1 MKKTILYLCFL
12 IVLHANAQVKNF
24 QKAEKLYNSDKL
36 KSANKKIDKCLENSV
51 TKNDPKVLLLKSK
64 IMFHIMSERGLA
76 EKHPSA
82 MKEALRY
89 AENSV
94 DEIKDK
100 LQKETFM
107 ANNSEYLDELLAKNN
122 KNALENYNLNR
133 YSKALPMFKK
143 TLFFRLDTQ
152 ALVLAANCYWN
163 LEQIYEAIPMY
174 KQAAEMIYKAVLDS
188 NSAVFGYHREP
199 FRNLCKYYMDL
210 KAYDSA
216 YVVVKNGRELL
227 PNDRILNDYTYSLM
241 RYTLDKIPPSVDYLR
256 MVQNSLSDFPSDSF
270 LNHRENSIFIFLLNG
285 MAKANEQN
293 NFDSLMLLY
302 AKSKQE
308 KAGSRLLSTILQYD
322 IFAGQDCDEFYT
334 NITNYFGKIG
344 LKEACYAAWKG
355 NLNRLSKD
363 TVDLSEN
370 KLLNALLTENSV
382 ANARYIFERHLE
394 LYPKSNTF
402 TKGRNVY
409 LTSRNL
415 KPHAYYDLLHL
426 IEMNDAAA
434 KDFKS
439 VKAFKD
445 YAKSCRMELISES
458 IDSSDFKLC
467 RSIWHQ
473 SSTMY
478 ADQSKVLNQMWKQ
491 MIEQD
496 FRVNY
501 YGTRINPEGKK
512 EMNVPEYKWN
522 GYVDSCISGSMPR
535 EVVYRLQD
543 RINYFRRTAGLDEEI
558 FLDKSNNMY
567 CMIAAMMCEA
577 NKSMSHE
584 PSDGWRCFI
593 PAGFDALKTSILS
606 KDGNPS
612 IAITAAM
619 GQNHPTVGNRRW
631 LLYPK
636 ALNMGIGTAKSY
648 TAIRAVDNSREMD
661 SLKYTK
667 KYVAWPPAKECPK
680 MLLFKKWS
688 FSIDL
693 PLGGATVQMTDQD
706 GFEIDLKQETLA
718 DGYGLNTLAWEP
730 SISIA
735 NITAETSYTV
745 KVKLKNSQTFTYT
758 VKPID
763 VSLK

>member
-1 MKKTILYLCFL
+1 MKKTILYLSFL
-12 IVLHANAQVKNF
+12 IVLHAHAQVKNY
-24 QKAEKLYNSDKL
+24 QKAEKLYKSGNL
-36 KSANKKIDKCLENSV
+36 KSANKKIDKCLEDNT
-51 TKNDPKVLLLKSK
+51 TKKDPNVLLLKSK

-76 EKHPSA
+76 DKYPGA

-94 DEIKDK
+94 SEIKDN
-100 LQKETFM
+100 LQKEAFK
-107 ANNSEYLDELLAKNN
+107 ANNSEYLDELLEKNN
-122 KNALENYNLNR
+122 KEAVDNYNLNR
-133 YSKALPMFKK
+133 YSRALPMFKK

-163 LEQIYEAIPMY
+163 LEQIYEAVPMY
-174 KQAAEMIYKAVLDS
+174 KQAADMIYKAVLDS

-199 FRNLCKYYMDL
+199 FRNLCKYYIDL

-216 YVVVKNGRELL
+216 YIVVKNGRELL
-227 PNDRILNDYTYSLM
+227 PNDRILNDYTYNLM

-256 MVQNSLSDFPSDSF
+256 MVQNSLKDFPSDSF

-285 MAKANEQN
+285 MAKANEQS
-293 NFDSLMLLY
+293 NFDSLMYLY
-302 AKSKQE
+302 AKSKKE
-308 KAGSRLLSTILQYD
+308 KADSRLLSTILQYD
-322 IFAGQDCDEFYT
+322 IFAGQDYDEFYE
-334 NITNYFGKIG
+334 NITNYFSKIG
-344 LKEACYAAWKG
+344 LREACYAAWKG

-363 TVDLSEN
+363 TVELSEN
-370 KLLNALLTENSV
+370 KLLNAILTENSI

-394 LYPKSNTF
+394 LNPKSNTF

-409 LTSRNL
+409 LTTKNS
-415 KPHAYYDLLHL
+415 KKHGYYDLLHL

-439 VKAFKD
+439 VRAFKD
-445 YAKSCRMELISES
+445 YAKTYRMELIGES

-473 SSTMY
+473 ASEMY
-478 ADQSKVLNQMWKQ
+478 SDQNKALNVLWKQ

-512 EMNVPEYKWN
+512 ENNVPEYKWN
-522 GYVDSCISGSMPR
+522 GIVDSCKSGEMPR
-535 EVVYRLQD
+535 EIVYRLQD
-543 RINYFRRTAGLDEEI
+543 RINYFRRTAGLEEEI
-558 FLDKSNNMY
+558 FLDKSNNLY

-577 NKSMSHE
+577 NRSMSHE

-593 PAGFDALKTSILS
+593 PAGFDALRTSILS

-636 ALNMGIGTAKSY
+636 ALNMGIGTANSY
-648 TAIRAVDNSREMD
+648 TAIRAVDNSREID
-661 SLKYTK
+661 SVKYTK
-667 KYVAWPPAKECPK
+667 KFVAWPPAKECPK
-680 MLLFKKWS
+680 MLMFKKWS

-693 PLGGATVQMTDQD
+693 PLDGATVQMKDQD
-706 GFEIDLKQETLA
+706 GFEVELKQDANAE
-718 DGYGLNTLAWEP
+718 GYGLNSLVWEP
-730 SISIA
+730 SISLA
-735 NITAETSYTV
+735 SITPETNYTV
-745 KVKLKNSQTFTYT
+745 KIKLKDGQTFTYT

-763 VSLK
+763 ISLK